1 MHNRWFMRAVL
12 FAVRLTKGFQ
22 FQSVAAVAPLLGR
35 DFGVGLA
42 DIGILIGQYFTP
54 GVARALPGGAI
65 GQRFGDKEDGTRRPA
80 VDVDRRPCD
89 GIVQFLDHADCSTA
103 AGGSDRLARPR
114 QLMAVRAAM
123 MAAPFGEPRPV
134 QAFQPGSGP
143 AL

>member
-1 MHNRWFMRAVL
+1 MRAVL

-80 VDVDRRPCD
+80 ADADRRPCD
-89 GIVQFLDHADCSTA
+89 GIVQFLDHADCSPA
-103 AGGSDRLARPR
+103 AGGSDRPARPR
-114 QLMAVRAAM
+114 PRTSRS
-123 MAAPFGEPRPV
+123 APIAPRPGLPSLSE
-134 QAFQPGSGP
+134 PGRVMP
-143 AL
+143 V

>member
-1 MHNRWFMRAVL
+1 MKTLSQLVATGVRRSDLKIRDAHHPRDHTRIGHQKKRAAEKL
-12 FAVRLTKGFQ
+12 RLNV
-22 FQSVAAVAPLLGR
+22 S
-35 DFGVGLA
+35 
-42 DIGILIGQYFTP
+42 
-54 GVARALPGGAI
+54 ARALPGGAI